1 MRPRVKF
8 DLKQPL
14 IVWRQMPRA
23 QKIALVIAIILTV
36 SYPLLVWI
44 HFAFIR
50 QTF

>member
-1 MRPRVKF
+1 MGPRVKF

-14 IVWRQMPRA
+14 IEWRQMPRA
-23 QKIALVIAIILTV
+23 QKIALVIAIILAV

>member
-8 DLKQPL
+8 DVKQPL
-14 IVWRQMPRA
+14 IVWRQMPIA
-23 QKIALVIAIILTV
+23 KKIALVIAIILTV

-50 QTF
+50 KTF

>member
-1 MRPRVKF
+1 MGPRVKF

-23 QKIALVIAIILTV
+23 QKIALVISIILAV

-44 HFAFIR
+44 HYTFIR
-50 QTF
+50 VHF